1 MRPIDAD
8 ALTIFLV
15 GGDTDEYKK
24 DMISKYSASLMAG
37 FDYVE
42 VLSKFIDDIFEGII
56 NVIDTEDTIEVE
68 DLRNYMAGE

>member
-24 DMISKYSASLMAG
+24 DMISKYAASLIAG

-42 VLSKFIDDIFEGII
+42 VLSKFIDDVFEGII